1 MSRTD
6 TLLLLDFDGT
16 VAVGHGPV
24 HAYAAAAASSLPP
37 AAAAAFRADV
47 AAALAADQ
55 DGGPHGGRAAPLPLD
70 GYDLVRLLAE
80 RHGVGPL
87 ALSAAY
93 LASRHALGTDGA
105 PVSAPP
111 GLAAVL
117 AELRTEATVV
127 LATNAPA
134 TRLRPTLVDLGLG
147 GLLDRVVT
155 EVGKPA
161 GLGAV
166 LDGLGAAP
174 AGPVRVLSIG
184 DVWANDLSP
193 VAARGHATALVS
205 RRPPPEAR
213 PTWTV
218 PDLPALYP
226 ALRSWVRR
234 DGRTEPPP
242 APAPPARLPEPVP
255 TEG

>member
-37 AAAAAFRADV
+37 AAAAAFRDEV
-47 AAALAADQ
+47 AAVLAAEQ
-55 DGGPHGGRAAPLPLD
+55 ESAGPVRRRAPVPLD

-105 PVSAPP
+105 PVTAPP

-134 TRLRPTLVDLGLG
+134 TRLRTTLADLGLG

-155 EVGKPA
+155 EVGKPT

-166 LDGLGAAP
+166 LDELRAAP

-184 DVWANDLSP
+184 DVWANDLAP

-226 ALRSWVRR
+226 ALRSWVRA
-234 DGRTEPPP
+234 DGHTAPSP
-242 APAPPARLPEPVP
+242 AATPTRLAEPVP